1 MASDPGAQ
9 LARVLRALGAESDLP
24 VRLAELHGADLRA
37 LMLEVVSRRAAARTP
52 ADILRRYEL
61 SEQSHASPVAPALRK
76 LEAGA
81 LALLPAA
88 FTEVTLPPHAP
99 LGVSSVLGRFSQ
111 DRVLST
117 LADTEVMSDSTNM
130 LALECARR
138 RRVKRGVEQQVRL
151 AASHR
156 LLRPREG
163 AHFGLLALVS
173 AGRDRGSFQC
183 ELDALAEHI
192 SWHLRVIAE
201 YAPRLALT
209 VRLTDLSGGPR
220 RAALEHDLL
229 ERLAPA
235 SPAVSWRMDDER
247 QAGRA
252 YYAQA
257 CFAIDADH
265 AGREPVNLVDGGLTD
280 WTARMLSDRKER
292 LLISGLGSE
301 RLLQHSGS
309 AGAASSGTPPGNGRA
324 LPDA

>member
-1 MASDPGAQ
+1 MAADPGAQ

-24 VRLAELHGADLRA
+24 VRLAALQGADLRA
-37 LMLEVVSRRAAARTP
+37 LLLDVVSRRAAARTP

-61 SEQSHASPVAPALRK
+61 SPQSHASPVAPALRN
-76 LEAGA
+76 LEAAA
-81 LALLPAA
+81 LALLPDG

-117 LADTEVMSDSTNM
+117 LADTEVVSDSTNV

-138 RRVKRGVEQQVRL
+138 RRLVGRGVQQQVRL

-173 AGRDRGSFQC
+173 AGRDRGSFQF
-183 ELDALAEHI
+183 ELEALAEHI

-209 VRLTDLSGGPR
+209 VRLTDVSGGPR

-229 ERLAPA
+229 EQLAPA
-235 SPAVSWRMDDER
+235 SPAVSWRLDDER

-252 YYAQA
+252 YYTEA
-257 CFAIDADH
+257 CFAIDANQP
-265 AGREPVNLVDGGLTD
+265 GREPLNLVDGGLTD

-301 RLLQHSGS
+301 RLLQLSG
-309 AGAASSGTPPGNGRA
+309 GVGQ
-324 LPDA
+324 

>member
-1 MASDPGAQ
+1 MTGAAGVTSNRGAH
-9 LARVLRALGAESDLP
+9 LARVLRALGAASDLP
-24 VRLAELHGADLRA
+24 LRLAALEGADLRA
-37 LMLEVVSRRAAARTP
+37 LLLEVVSRRAAARTP

-61 SEQSHASPVAPALRK
+61 SPQSHASPVAPALRK

-81 LALLPAA
+81 LALVPDG

-117 LADTEVMSDSTNM
+117 LADTEVVSDSTNM

-138 RRVKRGVEQQVRL
+138 RRRLVGRGVQQQVRL

-173 AGRDRGSFQC
+173 AGRDRGSFQF

-192 SWHLRVIAE
+192 RWHLRVIAE

-209 VRLTDLSGGPR
+209 VRLTDISGGPR
-220 RAALEHDLL
+220 RAALEHDLM
-229 ERLAPA
+229 EQLAPA
-235 SPAVSWRMDDER
+235 SPAVSWRLDDER

-257 CFAIDADH
+257 CFAIDAH
-265 AGREPVNLVDGGLTD
+265 QPGREPLNLVDGGLTD

-301 RLLQHSGS
+301 RLLQLSG
-309 AGAASSGTPPGNGRA
+309 GVGQ
-324 LPDA
+324 